1 MGKSRKISKSKS
13 KSKPKPNPV
22 EILVTK
28 IVNLQYRLNEEVAV
42 KIWGNDVGPHLFNK
56 FRNSYDDN
64 LLELITAL
72 DPNNKSLLYKYLVE

>member
-13 KSKPKPNPV
+13 KSKPNPV

-28 IVNLQYRLNEEVAV
+28 IVNLQYILNEEVAV